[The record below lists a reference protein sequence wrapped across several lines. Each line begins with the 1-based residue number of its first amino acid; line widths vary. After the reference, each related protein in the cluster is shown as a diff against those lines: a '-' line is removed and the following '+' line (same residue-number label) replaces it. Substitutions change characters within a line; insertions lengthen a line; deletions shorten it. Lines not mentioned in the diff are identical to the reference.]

1 MIGSDR
7 LLAVATVDVL
17 CERSV
22 LLSFARDDP
31 LRTPSPF
38 EEDQEHSAKSLSLGV
53 SDE

>member
-17 CERSV
+17 CDRSV
-22 LLSFARDDP
+22 LLSLARDDP
-31 LRTPSPF
+31 LRTPWLF
-38 EEDQEHSAKSLSLGV
+38 EENQEHSAKSLSFGV

>member
-22 LLSFARDDP
+22 LLSLALDDP
-31 LRTPSPF
+31 LRTPLPF
-38 EEDQEHSAKSLSLGV
+38 EEEQEHSAMSLSLGV

>member
-17 CERSV
+17 CDRSV
-22 LLSFARDDP
+22 LLSLARDDP
-31 LRTPSPF
+31 LRTPWPF
-38 EEDQEHSAKSLSLGV
+38 EEDQRCGTMAISLGV